1 MDLAVE
7 AHAAGLDMA
16 VTGWRLG
23 SLPLP
28 RRLRP
33 TTRASE
39 RIDAQ
44 GRFRFDVALFLPLIG
59 LLVHYRGWL
68 VPDDERRGEG
78 P

>member
-1 MDLAVE
+1 MIA
-7 AHAAGLDMA
+7 
-16 VTGWRLG
+16 
-23 SLPLP
+23 
-28 RRLRP
+28 
-33 TTRASE
+33 
-39 RIDAQ
+39 AQ